1 MLAEI
6 ITIGDEILIGQI
18 IDTNSAWM
26 GKELNQIGVRVHQ
39 ISSVSDAKEHII
51 SALNEAL
58 ERVDIVLMTGGLG
71 PTRDDITK
79 HTLCEY
85 FDSHLVFNEEI
96 FKDVEHLFHS
106 RGRVVSP
113 VNRAQAEVPAACT
126 PLPNKQGTA
135 PGMWFEK
142 EGKII
147 VSMPGV
153 PYEMKHL
160 MQEQVIPRIKSKYE
174 LPIILHHTILTQ
186 GIGESMLS
194 EKLVEFEDN
203 MPEGFKL
210 AYLPSPGMVRLR
222 LSAFGL
228 DRVAM
233 EKTLL
238 RLIETIKKVA
248 ADFIYGENEQQ
259 IGEIIGELLLEKK
272 LSISTAESCTGGFI
286 SHLLT
291 RIPGSSAYF
300 MGSTITY
307 SYKSKT
313 EVLAIPA
320 ELINE
325 NGAVSEEVVR
335 LMADNVKKKLGT
347 DCSIA
352 TSGIAGPGGGTPS
365 KPVGT
370 VWVAVSTPKGTST
383 HLLRLGDDRQRNIQ
397 VASETALNILR
408 KRLMEESLD

>member
-18 IDTNSAWM
+18 VDTNSAWM

>member
-18 IDTNSAWM
+18 VDTNSAWM

-186 GIGESMLS
+186 GIGESMLA

-259 IGEIIGELLLEKK
+259 IGEIIGEMLLEKK